1 MLNRFIIGL
10 MAGIVSGPLL
20 AQTTSSTV
28 LAPKASAY
36 AVDGNGTILRSG
48 DGLCWRTGYWTPEDA
63 VKGCDGELLPPVS
76 KATAPAIVPAATVTA
91 QATVAPVVASAARCD
106 FTLTLEGDQIF
117 AFNKTALT
125 KAAKNR
131 IDHEVLPKLSHCGVI
146 DIILISGHSDR
157 LGTPKYNQALSAKRA
172 ATVASY
178 LKSKNVS
185 ALMETQGYGATQ
197 PVTTCHNKTSKKKLI
212 ACLAP
217 NRRAVI
223 EVRGTAK

>member
-1 MLNRFIIGL
+1 MLNRLIIGL

-20 AQTTSSTV
+20 AQTTSSPV

-36 AVDGNGTILRSG
+36 AVDDNGSILRSG

-76 KATAPAIVPAATVTA
+76 KATAPAIVPAASVA
-91 QATVAPVVASAARCD
+91 APAPLAPVIASTARCD

-117 AFNKTALT
+117 AFNKSALT
-125 KAAKNR
+125 KVAKNR
-131 IDHEVLPKLSHCGVI
+131 IDHEILPKLNHCAVI
-146 DIILISGHSDR
+146 DIILISGHTDR
-157 LGTPKYNQALSAKRA
+157 LGTPKYNQTLSVKRA

-178 LKSKNVS
+178 LKTKNVS
-185 ALMETQGYGATQ
+185 AVMETRGYGATQ
-197 PVTTCHNKTSKKKLI
+197 PLKTCNDKTSRKKLI

-223 EVRGTAK
+223 EVRGSAK